1 VPRFLEAAVLVSE
14 DGRFWSHRGFDQRA
28 IESSIRQNVEAGRF
42 MRGAS
47 TISMQL
53 AKNLYLTREK
63 TVTRKIQEALL
74 TMLLEQGLRKDEI
87 LELYFNVVEL
97 APGIYGVG
105 PGAEHYFATVPAD
118 LSVAQSFFLA
128 SVLPSPSS
136 QRFDDEGR
144 LKPNWRNYIDRLMR
158 IAAERDRITQAELER
173 GLEEEVR
180 FGVPASDP
188 WALPESGAEPN
199 IDDLIPF

>member
-1 VPRFLEAAVLVSE
+1 
-14 DGRFWSHRGFDQRA
+14 
-28 IESSIRQNVEAGRF
+28 
-42 MRGAS
+42 
-47 TISMQL
+47 
-53 AKNLYLTREK
+53 
-63 TVTRKIQEALL
+63 
-74 TMLLEQGLRKDEI
+74 
-87 LELYFNVVEL
+87 
-97 APGIYGVG
+97 
-105 PGAEHYFATVPAD
+105 
-118 LSVAQSFFLA
+118 
-128 SVLPSPSS
+128 VLPSPSS